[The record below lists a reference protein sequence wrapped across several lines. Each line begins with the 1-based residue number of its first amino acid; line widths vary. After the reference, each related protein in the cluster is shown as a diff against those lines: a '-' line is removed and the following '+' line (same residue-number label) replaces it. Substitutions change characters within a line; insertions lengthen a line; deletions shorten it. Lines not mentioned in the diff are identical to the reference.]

1 MLTIRC
7 ANCKTKLWKYN
18 KLGKGEVLRCHKARI
33 TKMLDARE
41 QDGAIDCPCGSRI
54 GIDKGTNWK
63 MIKNAF
69 NYSGKKVS
77 KL

>member
-7 ANCKTKLWKYN
+7 ATCKIKLWKYN

-33 TKMLDARE
+33 TKMLEAQERDN
-41 QDGAIDCPCGSRI
+41 AIYCPCGNRV
-54 GIDKGTNWK
+54 GLDKGSYWK
-63 MIKNAF
+63 MIKKAF
-69 NYSGKKVS
+69 NSSGLKVS